1 MTKNYLINV
10 VKSKM
15 TLKVTYRNGRFL
27 RIAYLSGKF
36 DAFVI
41 LHLGAILP
49 AYEKEIPN
57 KQSEYTGK
65 VSYSLEVKEVKQ
77 KSLYT
82 QFVEEW
88 TLFYED
94 YLGIAP
100 KFTGADG
107 NALKQI
113 ITYLKSINTDDEIA
127 TLNLWKLI
135 LSKWKDVNKFH
146 QKNTDLKYIN
156 SRLNVIIKEIREQ
169 NSSTANPISVA
180 TSETA
185 RSFKF
190 G

>member
-41 LHLGAILP
+41 LNLGAILP

-57 KQSEYTGK
+57 KQAEYTGK
-65 VSYSLEVKEVKQ
+65 VTYCLEVKE

-82 QFVEEW
+82 LFLDEW
-88 TLFYED
+88 YRFYEKTT
-94 YLGIAP
+94 GIPP

-107 NALKQI
+107 KALKQI
-113 ITYLKSINTDDEIA
+113 ITYLKKINGTNEA
-127 TLNLWKLI
+127 SALQNWQLI
-135 LSKWKDVNKFH
+135 LTNWEILKEFH
-146 QKNTDLKYIN
+146 QDNTDLKYIN
-156 SRLNVIIKEIREQ
+156 SRLNVIIREIIKT
-169 NSSTANPISVA
+169 NGASTSGAGGSV
-180 TSETA
+180 SI
-185 RSFKF
+185 
-190 G
+190 